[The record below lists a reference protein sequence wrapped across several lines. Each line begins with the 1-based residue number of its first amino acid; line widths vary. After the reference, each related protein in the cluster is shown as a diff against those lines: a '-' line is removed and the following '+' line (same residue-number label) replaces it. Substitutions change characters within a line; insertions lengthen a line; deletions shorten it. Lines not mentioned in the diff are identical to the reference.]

1 MNVCGGCCQGVE
13 RSGTAPGASAAGD
26 APEPALNGSVTPRL
40 EEPPRKRPKLQAEDA
55 SALRKRI
62 LEYKLLR
69 LKTLRDR

>member
-1 MNVCGGCCQGVE
+1 ME
-13 RSGTAPGASAAGD
+13 RSGSAPGASAAGD
-26 APEPALNGSVTPRL
+26 APEPALNGSAAPRL
-40 EEPPRKRPKLQAEDA
+40 DEPPRKRPKLQVEDA